1 MKKLTA
7 AFAFLFVLAQGAAAT
22 DIGDDF
28 RNHVTAQ
35 SDLSAYNRDI
45 SAMIGVAD
53 FHTGK
58 GATFPGFDVG
68 VTANAIK
75 PSASNDISGN
85 DYLYTAFLTAETKI
99 PVLNVGVMVRGTDM
113 NGFKSLGGG
122 LKYSFSLLEVIDVSA
137 LAFYDR
143 AKTDWYTQDHYSV
156 SATASTTFLFLTP
169 YVGIG
174 FDYGDMKTKNLPFSL
189 SADNGTVRYTAGAT
203 LRPFPFGYVFGAY
216 TKTEYNEGFQAGIG
230 LNF

>member
-1 MKKLTA
+1 MKRLTA
-7 AFAFLFVLAQGAAAT
+7 FLLSFLAMGVYASAT

-28 RNHVTAQ
+28 RNHVTA
-35 SDLSAYNRDI
+35 SSNLGAYNRDI
-45 SAMIGVAD
+45 SAMIGAAD

-58 GATFPGFDVG
+58 GAAFPGFDVG

-75 PSASNDISGN
+75 PSSSNNISSN
-85 DYLYTAFLTAETKI
+85 DYLYTAFITAETKI
-99 PVLNVGVMVRGTDM
+99 PMLGLGVMVRGTDM

-122 LKYSFSLLEVIDVSA
+122 LKYSFDLLEVLDVSA
-137 LAFYDR
+137 MAFYDR

-174 FDYGDMKTKNLPFSL
+174 YDYGDMKTKDLPFSL

-203 LRPFPFGYVFGAY
+203 LRPFPFGYIFGAY